1 MALCRKKVVASAAED
16 EAKKKKDELNLP
28 PKKDPAEEAKK
39 ADKAVILVGWGVA
52 AAVNCQVAAME
63 PVSACVCLGFP
74 MFTIEGARGDAD
86 DPILDLRSHVLFV
99 IGEVM
104 IIR

>member
-1 MALCRKKVVASAAED
+1 MVTDTIAKVR
-16 EAKKKKDELNLP
+16 
-28 PKKDPAEEAKK
+28 EAKK

-99 IGEVM
+99 IGEVS